1 MSKKYYL
8 NAQKIFSWTVKKK
21 GMRDTFTIQPF
32 FLSLLNEH
40 ILWKSVSF
48 KVFKLSGMENLKGFI
63 VNPEGIIDIYSS
75 KIIGPW
81 LLKLT
86 KIVRSLDLVSG
97 TFHS

>member
-8 NAQKIFSWTVKKK
+8 NAQIIFSWTVKKK
-21 GMRDTFTIQPF
+21 ACGTHLPLSLF

-63 VNPEGIIDIYSS
+63 VNPEGTIDIYSS

>member
-1 MSKKYYL
+1 
-8 NAQKIFSWTVKKK
+8 
-21 GMRDTFTIQPF
+21 MRDTFATHPFF

-63 VNPEGIIDIYSS
+63 VNPEGTIDIYSS

-86 KIVRSLDLVSG
+86 KIVRSLDLVAR

>member
-1 MSKKYYL
+1 MSKKYL
-8 NAQKIFSWTVKKK
+8 NAQIIFSWTVKKK
-21 GMRDTFTIQPF
+21 KACGTHLPLSLFI
-32 FLSLLNEH
+32 LSLLNEH
-40 ILWKSVSF
+40 ILWKSGYF

-63 VNPEGIIDIYSS
+63 VNPEGTIDIYSS

>member
-1 MSKKYYL
+1 MDSL
-8 NAQKIFSWTVKKK
+8 KKK
-21 GMRDTFTIQPF
+21 AYGTHLP
-32 FLSLLNEH
+32 LSLFFFIPVKRTYFVE
-40 ILWKSVSF
+40 VSF

-63 VNPEGIIDIYSS
+63 VNPEGTIDIYSS

>member
-1 MSKKYYL
+1 MDSL
-8 NAQKIFSWTVKKK
+8 KKK
-21 GMRDTFTIQPF
+21 GMRDTFATQPF
-32 FLSLLNEH
+32 FLSLLNEY

-63 VNPEGIIDIYSS
+63 VNPEGTIDIYSS
-75 KIIGPW
+75 EIIGPW

>member
-8 NAQKIFSWTVKKK
+8 NVQKIFSWTVKKK
-21 GMRDTFTIQPF
+21 GMRDTFTTQPF
-32 FLSLLNEH
+32 FSSLLNEH